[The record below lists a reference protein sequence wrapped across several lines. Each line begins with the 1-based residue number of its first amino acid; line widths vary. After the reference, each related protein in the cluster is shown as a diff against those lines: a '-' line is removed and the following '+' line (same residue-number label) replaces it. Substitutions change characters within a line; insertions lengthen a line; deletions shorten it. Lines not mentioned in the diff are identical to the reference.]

1 MKPRNAIVVAL
12 VLGLSALAARAQ
24 TPVDSTI
31 TYQGELRTGG
41 SPVSGAV
48 DVAFRLFDAEVGGA
62 QVGPTL
68 ELLAIELTDGR
79 FVADLDFGPGT
90 FDDQARWLEIDVRH
104 PAGVGSF
111 VPLDPRQPVTAA
123 PVALFALN
131 GNEGPQGPQGD
142 PGPVGPQ
149 GPQGDPGP
157 IGPQGP
163 QGDPGPIGPQGP
175 QGDPGPIGPQGPQ
188 GDPGLTGPPGP
199 QGDPGPIGPQG
210 PQGDPGPIGPQGPQ
224 GDPGPIGPQGPQGD
238 PGPVGPQGPQGDPG
252 LTGPPGPQG
261 PQGDPGPVGPQGPAG
276 ASPFT
281 LVNGNAVFSSGDLG
295 AGTLLPLARLDV
307 SNSVNAL
314 QAAALGGEDILTRD
328 TDAVLGVYSRDIG
341 SFGSALTLG
350 EFGADGSLVDKW
362 SLVRTSS
369 VASASSTLH
378 FTFGSNANYATNP
391 AAMSISRTGNVGI
404 ARTTPTDTL
413 HVGGTGLR
421 IDGSGGLN
429 IRNPNNTQAILRLD
443 WLGDVPRIRLG
454 GAGSG
459 AVSGLDFQR
468 IGNASIMRLLDNGR
482 VGIGTAEPTARLHV
496 NGDIRVEGEV
506 TIPTTTRHF
515 SLSPASF
522 TREPDFNDL
531 DVFVTLGDR
540 MTLFNQNTLG
550 GPRDATATVHLPHGA
565 TVTQLAVQV
574 DDTATSQNLEAEL
587 RRAAL
592 TNAGGAR
599 LAFVRSSGS
608 GGLQLVT
615 DDTIDNATIN
625 NNTFIY
631 FVNVRFPPG
640 TPARDLS
647 LYGVRVRYEITS
659 PLP

>member
-149 GPQGDPGP
+149 
-157 IGPQGP
+157 
-163 QGDPGPIGPQGP
+163 
-175 QGDPGPIGPQGPQ
+175 
-188 GDPGLTGPPGP
+188 GP